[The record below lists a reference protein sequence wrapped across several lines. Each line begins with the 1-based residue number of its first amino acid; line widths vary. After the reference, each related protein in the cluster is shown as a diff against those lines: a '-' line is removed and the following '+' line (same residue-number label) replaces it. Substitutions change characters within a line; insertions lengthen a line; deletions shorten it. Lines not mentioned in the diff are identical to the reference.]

1 MFKEKFL
8 KGIPVSGTT
17 PITEVSTVGSKDK
30 FYPLK
35 GHYCRTVG
43 PGQLTGSERPRKL
56 DFLIKSVELPLDAVT
71 DWNDIGVIG
80 ELNDEPT
87 ENARKE
93 KFGQLTRYAREIFCS
108 QPLRRFL
115 HGFCLYETDL
125 ELWLFDRSGAY
136 STGIISI
143 RDSQE
148 YLVRA
153 ISSYLLMSKNELGF
167 DQTIKEKN
175 GVYFVQIKKEGSK
188 SSKKYKINPVP
199 IIRPKT
205 LVNRGTT
212 CFETTDELNIIKCSW
227 SRDPG
232 AAEVKLLK
240 EARGTKGVVD
250 MAGKNKHI
258 SKGSGPQKPTLKP
271 FKRDRNLTRVVV
283 TPRGYPL
290 HWSRTIL
297 EFLVVIRDSIVADRR
312 LYIEKKILHCD
323 VSEGNVVLV
332 RPDGDNSIRGMLIDL
347 DHAVSSNVDTKKDGN
362 SLLTGTVK
370 FMALER
376 LDWAVT
382 KNKTIQCT
390 YCHDLESFFYVFL
403 VGCIEFERED
413 DAADIEELQN
423 WSSNS
428 IFTSNGTKVACVT
441 GFRSHILDIFS
452 TSFFDLKD
460 LAIKLRTI
468 MFGESTVEV
477 GTPDDPNP
485 MYEGMIAAFSNT
497 IEQIRGKINLP

>member
-1 MFKEKFL
+1 MTKDQIWSWLKMFKEKIL
-8 KGIPVSGTT
+8 KVILVSGTT

-240 EARGTKGVVD
+240 EARGTKGVVEYVMSD
-250 MAGKNKHI
+250 KIWQIKNH
-258 SKGSGPQKPTLKP
+258 GSGPQKPTLKP

-403 VGCIEFERED
+403 VGCID
-413 DAADIEELQN
+413 
-423 WSSNS
+423 
-428 IFTSNGTKVACVT
+428 
-441 GFRSHILDIFS
+441 
-452 TSFFDLKD
+452 FFDLKD